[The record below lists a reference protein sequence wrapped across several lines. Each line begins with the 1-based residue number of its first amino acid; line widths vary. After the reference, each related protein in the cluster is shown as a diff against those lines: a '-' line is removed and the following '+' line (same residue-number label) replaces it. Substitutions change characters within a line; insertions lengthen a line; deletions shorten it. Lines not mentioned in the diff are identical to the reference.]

1 MILLLA
7 VIIGLAATLVRAKLT
22 HRTLIMPH
30 IHWEWL
36 VFVSVVP
43 QILAF
48 NVPYTARLI
57 PDDLIPAIQIFSMSG
72 LIIFAMVNVFL
83 PGFWALLAGL
93 LSNFIVI
100 LLNGG
105 WMPISI
111 ETVRQ
116 ISPSRPDDFWTIGD
130 RLGFT
135 KDRIFSASDIN
146 LPWLSD
152 RFTLPPGLP
161 QNLAF
166 SVGDIIISIGAIFLL
181 WSLSR
186 EEKRRKDDTH
196 TFINDK
202 NSGDSAADVRSTCV
216 HEI

>member
-7 VIIGLAATLVRAKLT
+7 VIIGLAATLVRARLT
-22 HRTLIMPH
+22 HRTLKMPH

-43 QILAF
+43 QLLAF

-57 PDDLIPAIQIFSMSG
+57 PDNLIPAIQIISMSV
-72 LIIFAMVNVFL
+72 LIIFAMGNFFL
-83 PGFWALLAGL
+83 PGFWALFTGL

-100 LLNGG
+100 LINGG
-105 WMPISI
+105 WMPISL
-111 ETVRQ
+111 ETVKQ
-116 ISPSRPDDFWTIGD
+116 LSPSRPDDFWKVGA
-130 RLGFT
+130 RLGYT
-135 KDRIFSASDIN
+135 KDRIFLASDIN
-146 LPWLSD
+146 LAWLSD

-166 SVGDIIISIGAIFLL
+166 SVGDVIISIGAIFLL

-196 TFINDK
+196 TFINDT
-202 NSGDSAADVRSTCV
+202 NSGVSATDV
-216 HEI
+216 